1 MGESKSLRLQGG
13 VVNRDRRA
21 LPLQPAPPPAFLC
34 RHDFFRMFALPT
46 SFPVF
51 DGHNDALLRLFKDT
65 SPDPVARFLEGG
77 GPGHIDLP
85 KAKAGGLAGG
95 LFAVFCPSPDEKV
108 DMSAHKGAMSDM
120 PLPPELPMDLARR
133 MTIKQIGLLLRLEA
147 ASGGAFAVCRSAG
160 DIRAAMK
167 RGAIAAVLHIEG
179 AEAIDEELFF
189 LDVLY
194 AAGLRSIGPVWS
206 RTNIFGHGV
215 PFRFPHSPDIGPGLT
230 ETGKRLVKACNDKRM
245 LIDLSHITEK
255 GFWDVAELSTAPLVA
270 THSNVHAL
278 TASPRNLTAEQ
289 LRAIRDSDGMVGLNF
304 ATGFLRADG
313 QMRADTPIDDMVRH
327 IDALVEALGET
338 RVGLGSDFD
347 GALIPAAIGDASG
360 LPHLFEAL
368 DKAGYGSALL
378 EKLAHG
384 NWLSLLER
392 TIG

>member
-1 MGESKSLRLQGG
+1 M
-13 VVNRDRRA
+13 
-21 LPLQPAPPPAFLC
+21 PTPPI
-34 RHDFFRMFALPT
+34 
-46 SFPVF
+46 F
-51 DGHNDALLRLFKDT
+51 DGHNDVLLRLMKDT

-85 KAKAGGLAGG
+85 KARAGNLAGG
-95 LFAVFCPSPDEKV
+95 MFAVFCPSPDERADFTTAR
-108 DMSAHKGAMSDM
+108 DMSNT

-133 MTIKQIGLLLRLEA
+133 MTTHQVALLLRLEA
-147 ASGGAFAVCRSAG
+147 ASNGAVTVCRSAA
-160 DIRAAMK
+160 DIRAAMA
-167 RGAIAAVLHIEG
+167 RGSLAAVLHIEG
-179 AEAIDEELFF
+179 AEAIDADLHF

-206 RTNIFGHGV
+206 RTNVFGYGV
-215 PFRFPHSPDIGPGLT
+215 PFRFPHSPDLGPGLT
-230 ETGKRLVKACNDKRM
+230 EAGKRLVRACNEKRI
-245 LIDLSHITEK
+245 LVDLSHITEK
-255 GFWDVAELSTAPLVA
+255 GFWDVAALSTAPLVA

-278 TASPRNLTAEQ
+278 TQAPRNLTADQ

-327 IDALVEALGET
+327 LDGLIEALGET
-338 RVGLGSDFD
+338 RVGMGSDFD
-347 GALIPAAIGDASG
+347 GALVPADIGDASG
-360 LPHLFEAL
+360 LPRLFEAL
-368 DKAGYGSALL
+368 ERHGYDAPLL

>member
-1 MGESKSLRLQGG
+1 M
-13 VVNRDRRA
+13 
-21 LPLQPAPPPAFLC
+21 PTPPI
-34 RHDFFRMFALPT
+34 
-46 SFPVF
+46 F
-51 DGHNDALLRLFKDT
+51 DGHNDVLLRLMKDT

-85 KAKAGGLAGG
+85 KARAGNLAGG
-95 LFAVFCPSPDEKV
+95 MFAVFCPSPDERADFTTAR
-108 DMSAHKGAMSDM
+108 DMSNT

-133 MTIKQIGLLLRLEA
+133 MTTHQVALLLRLEA
-147 ASGGAFAVCRSAG
+147 ASNGAVTVCRSAA
-160 DIRAAMK
+160 DIRAAMA
-167 RGAIAAVLHIEG
+167 RGSLAAVLHIEG
-179 AEAIDEELFF
+179 AEAIDADLHF

-206 RTNIFGHGV
+206 RTNVFGYGV
-215 PFRFPHSPDIGPGLT
+215 PFRFPHSPDLGPGLT
-230 ETGKRLVKACNDKRM
+230 DAGKRLVRACNEKRI
-245 LIDLSHITEK
+245 LVDLSHITEK
-255 GFWDVAELSTAPLVA
+255 GFWDVAALSTAPLVA

-278 TASPRNLTAEQ
+278 TQAPRNLTADQ

-327 IDALVEALGET
+327 LDGLIEALGET
-338 RVGLGSDFD
+338 RVGMGSDFD
-347 GALIPAAIGDASG
+347 GALVPADIGDASG
-360 LPHLFEAL
+360 LPRLFEAL
-368 DKAGYGSALL
+368 ERHGYDAPLL